1 MKIGILQLNFKVGDF
16 EGNQQKI
23 LQGYRNAVESG
34 ASLVVTSELALF
46 GYPPGDILLRDDYV
60 IRQNHNLN
68 ELSQHIGKAGLI
80 VGVATRNSG
89 EAGMPLY
96 NSVALIKNKKI
107 DYLQHKS
114 LLPNYDVFDEKRYFE
129 ASVEHPRMIQ
139 YNGHRLGFL
148 ICEDIWSDV
157 EALAGNR
164 MYRDNPADVF
174 LQQPIDMLITINASP
189 FYTGKTRIRHEI
201 ARSLTRKLKCS
212 LIYANQVGGNDELI
226 FDGQSFAMDQDGE
239 LIAKAKGF
247 SEDCLIFDIETSTKV
262 PSGPIDDIR
271 DLYDALVLG
280 TRDYVLKSVGK
291 PSVLVALSGGIDSA
305 VTACI
310 ANQALGSEHVFGV
323 GMPSAFSSE
332 GSIADASRLAQ
343 NLGIRFKLIP
353 IGQAYNSFGK
363 ILEPVIDWHTPGSR
377 ENDVT
382 EENIQARIRGT
393 IMMAISNRHGGI
405 VLSTGNKSE
414 LSVGYCTLYGDM
426 AGGFAVLSDVYKT
439 RVYDLANFI
448 NRDSEIIPWNTIN
461 KAPSAELSPD
471 QQDQD
476 SLPPYDILDAVL
488 DAYIEQGLEKDDIAA
503 QGFDPRT
510 VTWIIGKLNANEY
523 KRRQMAP
530 GLKVTQKAFGIGRRL
545 PIAARF

>member
-1 MKIGILQLNFKVGDF
+1 MKISILQLNFKVGDF
-16 EGNQQKI
+16 EGNKQKI
-23 LQGYRNAVESG
+23 LSGYQNAVESG

-46 GYPPGDILLRDDYV
+46 GYPPGDMLLRDDYM

-68 ELSQHIGKAGLI
+68 ELSQHIGEAGLI

-89 EAGMPLY
+89 DAGMPLN

-129 ASVEHPRMIQ
+129 ASVEQPRMIQ
-139 YNGHRLGFL
+139 YNGYRLGLL
-148 ICEDIWSDV
+148 ICEDIWSDA
-157 EALAGNR
+157 ETIAGNR
-164 MYRDNPADVF
+164 MYRDNPADAF
-174 LQQPIDMLITINASP
+174 LQQPIDMLITINSSP
-189 FYTGKTRIRHEI
+189 FYTGKTRIRREI
-201 ARSLTRKLKCS
+201 ARSLTRKLKCG

-226 FDGQSFAMDQDGE
+226 FDGQSFAMNQDGE
-239 LIAKAKGF
+239 FIAKAKGF

-262 PSGPIDDIR
+262 QSGPIDDIR
-271 DLYDALVLG
+271 DLHDALVLG
-280 TRDYVLKSVGK
+280 TRDYVLKSVGR

-310 ANQALGSEHVFGV
+310 AARALGSENIVGV

-332 GSIADASRLAQ
+332 GSIADAGRLAR

-353 IGQAYNSFGK
+353 IGQAYDSFGK
-363 ILEPVIDWHTPGSR
+363 TLEPVIDWRTPGSR

-393 IMMAISNRHGGI
+393 IMMAISNRQGGI

-488 DAYIEQGLEKDDIAA
+488 DAYIEQGLAKDDIAA

-510 VTWIIGKLNANEY
+510 VSWIIGKLNANEY
-523 KRRQMAP
+523 KRKQMAP